1 MSPPKD
7 TTAQIM
13 ALLEERWPEAWCTLD
28 HGNAYDLFVAT
39 VLSAQCTDVRVNQTT
54 PALFAA
60 FPDPQALAGAG
71 IERLEELIR
80 STGFF
85 RNKAKNLKAA
95 GIMLRD
101 EYGSRVPASL
111 EDLIRLPGVARK
123 TANVVLGCAFETPGV
138 VVDTHVKRVSARL
151 GWTGNTNPDKI
162 ERDLMK
168 IWPQE
173 RWTKLGHQV
182 ILLGRSLCKARRPL
196 CGECFLLDLCP
207 HGSKEVGR

>member
-1 MSPPKD
+1 VSTDGK
-7 TTAQIM
+7 TSALIM
-13 ALLEERWPEAWCTLD
+13 DRLEERFPDAWCTLD
-28 HGNAYDLFVAT
+28 HRNSYELLVAT
-39 VLSAQCTDVRVNQTT
+39 VLSAQCTDERVNKTT
-54 PALFAA
+54 PDLFAA
-60 FPDPQALAGAG
+60 YPDPLALAGAG

-80 STGFF
+80 PTGFF

-101 EYGSRVPASL
+101 DFQGRVPKTL
-111 EDLIRLPGVARK
+111 EDLVKLPGVARK
-123 TANVVLGCAFETPGV
+123 TANVVLGCAFDTPGV

-151 GWTGNTNPDKI
+151 GWTENTNPEKI

-168 IWPQE
+168 IWPRE

-196 CGECFLLDLCP
+196 CPECFLLDLCP
-207 HGSKEVGR
+207 YGGKEVG